1 MTRLRAILATARVA
15 NMPSVVTNVLAGVM
29 IGLFSSRHDQFM
41 KIMLYEID
49 LPLRS
54 QLLACAFT
62 PALAGLFLYAG
73 GNFLND
79 WKDAEWDRSH
89 RPERAI
95 PSGLVPRHVYLFSA
109 IALLFTGLRL
119 LVSSG
124 LPSIIAACFIVT
136 CILIYTWLHKTH
148 TGAIIP
154 MALCRCG
161 LVTLGWL
168 AIPGSFNSFWLSVYL
183 IAIFAQILSI
193 SLAAKGESA
202 PEDHATH
209 ALRMPMMLAVI
220 ALLLACGPLLGASL
234 HATSLPLWIR
244 SLPAIAT
251 LPAAIW
257 LAGSCR
263 SSSRSPRRFVGLM
276 LAGIP
281 LLDFIVIGPRA
292 LILYHYLIHPSPVFE
307 AVATPPDPYLLG
319 LAAAPLLAF
328 ALSLALQRLA
338 PAT

>member
-1 MTRLRAILATARVA
+1 MPRLRTILATTRAA

-29 IGLFSSRHDQFM
+29 IGLFQSHHDQFL
-41 KIMLYEID
+41 KIMLHEID

-54 QLLACAFT
+54 RLLACAFT

-79 WKDAEWDRSH
+79 WKDAEWDRTY

-95 PSGLVPRHVYLFSA
+95 PSGLIPKTVYLFAA
-109 IALLFTGLRL
+109 IALLFTGLLL
-119 LVSSG
+119 LVPSG
-124 LPSIIAACFIVT
+124 LPSIIAACFIVI
-136 CILIYTWLHKTH
+136 CILIYTWLHKSH

-161 LVTLGWL
+161 LVVLGWL
-168 AIPGSFNSFWLSVYL
+168 AIPGSFNPLYLLVYL
-183 IAIFAQILSI
+183 TAIFTQILAI
-193 SLAAKGESA
+193 SLAAKGEAAS
-202 PEDHATH
+202 EEHATH
-209 ALRMPMMLAVI
+209 ALRLPMILAVMSLFF
-220 ALLLACGPLLGASL
+220 ASGPLLASSL
-234 HATSLPLWIR
+234 HSTHSPLWIR
-244 SLPAIAT
+244 SLPAIAAI
-251 LPAAIW
+251 PASIW
-257 LAGSCR
+257 LITSCR
-263 SSSRSPRRFVGLM
+263 DSRNSPRRFVGRM

-292 LILYHYLIHPSPVFE
+292 LILYHYLIHQSPMFE
-307 AVATPPDPYLLG
+307 AIAAPPDPYLLG
-319 LAAAPLLAF
+319 LAFVPFIAF